1 MHHSI
6 DPSPITRARQHA
18 EPFFCTIQFMISPTS
33 AAIVFKTHGKRHN
46 PITRLVSPGD
56 VGQLIKPF
64 VFLDYIEADAG
75 SGPLW
80 LSSALRH
87 RYASRPVHSTQ
98 GIAHSWAGEVFAGI
112 HRALT
117 HDLHLGF
124 TNLCTA
130 TQTPWCKERR
140 AYKSLVSKCVSTV
153 SANFMAVFHSMT
165 FTPFQKATRP
175 RISSACGLGSA

>member
-46 PITRLVSPGD
+46 PITRLVSPCD

-64 VFLDYIEADAG
+64 VF
-75 SGPLW
+75 S
-80 LSSALRH
+80 
-87 RYASRPVHSTQ
+87 
-98 GIAHSWAGEVFAGI
+98 IARSMWFFAGI

-153 SANFMAVFHSMT
+153 SANFMAVLHSMT